1 MTDNTITTLQV
12 ALGERS
18 YPIHIGRGVLERAGA
33 LLQAQSMRRVIVVTN
48 PTVAALWLA
57 PLLQSLAAAGI
68 AAATIT
74 IPDGEAHKG
83 QRTLDDVLTRL
94 LEMRAERSTAL
105 VALGGGVVGDVT
117 GFAAAIYQRGMPFV
131 QIPTTLLAQVD
142 SSVGGKTGINHP
154 LGKNMIGAFH
164 QPRMVLIDTACL
176 ATLPPRELAAGMAE
190 VVKHGA
196 IRDATF
202 FAWLERNV
210 AQLAASDPDAL
221 RHAIHTSCVIKAAVV
236 AMDEREGGVRAV
248 LNFGHTF
255 GHAIE
260 AHAGYGVWLHG
271 EAVGAGMVL
280 AARLSARVRGLP
292 AGDVERLVMLLR
304 QLDVPTA
311 APSLPLARWRDLM
324 GRDKK
329 VAAGR
334 IRFVLLDALGEAVV
348 TDAVPDADLAAILP
362 T

>member
-1 MTDNTITTLQV
+1 MTDNMITTLDV

-18 YPIHIGRGVLERAGA
+18 YPIHIGRGVLDRAGS
-33 LLQAQSMRRVIVVTN
+33 LLQTQSMRRVIVVTN
-48 PTVAALWLA
+48 PTVAAHWLS
-57 PLLQSLAAAGI
+57 PLLRSLTAAGI
-68 AAATIT
+68 AADTIT
-74 IPDGEAHKG
+74 IPDGEAHKH
-83 QRTLDDVLTRL
+83 QRTLDDLLTRL
-94 LEMRAERSTAL
+94 LEMRAERGTAL
-105 VALGGGVVGDVT
+105 IALGGGVVGDVT

-131 QIPTTLLAQVD
+131 QVPTTLLAQVD

-190 VVKHGA
+190 VIKHGA
-196 IRDATF
+196 IRDAGF

-221 RHAIHTSCVIKAAVV
+221 RHAIHESCVIKASVV

-260 AHAGYGVWLHG
+260 AHAGYGAWLHG

-292 AGDVERLVMLLR
+292 AGDVDRLVTLLQ
-304 QLDVPTA
+304 QLAVPTA
-311 APSLPLARWRDLM
+311 APSLPLARWLDLM

-334 IRFVLLDALGEAVV
+334 VRFVLLDALGVAVV

>member
-1 MTDNTITTLQV
+1 MNVDTTTTLGV
-12 ALGERS
+12 DLGERS
-18 YPIHIGRGVLERAGA
+18 YPIHIGHGLLDRAGVLLHEQT
-33 LLQAQSMRRVIVVTN
+33 LRRVIVVTN
-48 PTVAALWLA
+48 PTVAAYWLS
-57 PLLQSLAAAGI
+57 PLLRSLAAAGVV
-68 AAATIT
+68 ADTIT
-74 IPDGEAHKG
+74 IPDGEAHKHQG
-83 QRTLDDVLTRL
+83 TLDDVLTRL
-94 LEMRAERSTAL
+94 LEMRAERNTAL
-105 VALGGGVVGDVT
+105 VALGGGVVGDIT
-117 GFAAAIYQRGMPFV
+117 GFAAAIFQRGMPFV

-164 QPRMVLIDTACL
+164 QPRLVLIDTGCL

-196 IRDATF
+196 IRDADF
-202 FAWLERNV
+202 FAWLERN
-210 AQLAASDPDAL
+210 AARLSAADPDAL
-221 RHAIHTSCVIKAAVV
+221 RHAIHASCVIKSAVV
-236 AMDEREGGVRAV
+236 AMDEHEGGVRAV

-260 AHAGYGVWLHG
+260 AHAGYGAWLHG
-271 EAVGAGMVL
+271 EAVGVGMVL

-292 AGDVERLVMLLR
+292 GGDVDRLVALLR

-311 APSLPLARWRDLM
+311 PPVIPLARWLDLM

-334 IRFVLLDALGEAVV
+334 IRFVLLDALGDAVV
-348 TDAVPDADLAAILP
+348 TDAVPETELAAVL